1 MKQVIYNDKIDF
13 SKCHCREYGFC
24 PIFNRTMGLNPPD
37 WEWCQRTQPEERQKY
52 RDLLSKAPPSKNQGL
67 MNLYSDLKRAG
78 KEKWIHL
85 YIISNSESHLCDIAA
100 FNQIQRNENIIN
112 FIESQEIKEID
123 LSNIEILCL
132 GHNDKQFATIED
144 RPYLTKINLNE
155 IDAGKYSDN
164 QWSESRAYISKNKL
178 FKKDT
183 DFIGFTT
190 ASWNMKYEYNRIDN
204 FHNWNNAKVLLSSKP
219 EDKIVLCG
227 HVTCSCPWTKNYENN
242 QDILSVFLNAEYP
255 NMTNMF
261 LKMVN
266 LHDYNHINVPYSQQ
280 MIFHK
285 SLFERYYNDLIQG
298 EVFEKADWVYN
309 RFFNSKISK
318 YDQVREEYHKV
329 KLKGYFMEIFTC
341 FWFSKQDFMYIPNVK
356 RKEDWYNPNIV
367 VSRIKE
373 WN

>member
-164 QWSESRAYISKNKL
+164 QWSE
-178 FKKDT
+178 
-183 DFIGFTT
+183 
-190 ASWNMKYEYNRIDN
+190 
-204 FHNWNNAKVLLSSKP
+204 
-219 EDKIVLCG
+219 
-227 HVTCSCPWTKNYENN
+227 
-242 QDILSVFLNAEYP
+242 
-255 NMTNMF
+255 
-261 LKMVN
+261 
-266 LHDYNHINVPYSQQ
+266 
-280 MIFHK
+280 
-285 SLFERYYNDLIQG
+285 
-298 EVFEKADWVYN
+298 
-309 RFFNSKISK
+309 
-318 YDQVREEYHKV
+318 
-329 KLKGYFMEIFTC
+329 
-341 FWFSKQDFMYIPNVK
+341 
-356 RKEDWYNPNIV
+356 
-367 VSRIKE
+367 
-373 WN
+373 